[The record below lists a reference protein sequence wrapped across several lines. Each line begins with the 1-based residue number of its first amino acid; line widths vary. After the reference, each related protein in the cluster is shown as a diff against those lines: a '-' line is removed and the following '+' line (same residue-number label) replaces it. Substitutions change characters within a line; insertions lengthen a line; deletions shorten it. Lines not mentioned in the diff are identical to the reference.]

1 MWGQEGWRRVL
12 RRNWQAPPP
21 ELSSS
26 VKGPLPLG
34 WCVSG
39 GAASPTNQEGRPKVR
54 GGPMED
60 ADSLVS
66 PGKAFPSPAQSLLA
80 AASVFRAPRPGCPC
94 ASCPLQVPC
103 RCSPLS
109 ALQGLAPGSARSHL
123 GVLTTQMN
131 TKPGSGATKRGAGH
145 SASPG
150 LSRLPPRPAPPADR
164 ALVPLSSTAAASPRG
179 SEMLPLALQAAPWL
193 PPTARPR
200 GFCAP
205 PPPRGAPSRGVPR
218 LHLSAGPAA
227 SARLLALC
235 APRAASLPRTPPGP
249 AP

>member
-1 MWGQEGWRRVL
+1 MG
-12 RRNWQAPPP
+12 A
-21 ELSSS
+21 
-26 VKGPLPLG
+26 
-34 WCVSG
+34 G
-39 GAASPTNQEGRPKVR
+39 GVAASSQEELAGSPSGVVLISERAPAPGVVCFWGSSLSHKPGGQTQGAGRAY
-54 GGPMED
+54 GGCRLTSVPWEG
-60 ADSLVS
+60 LPEPCPV
-66 PGKAFPSPAQSLLA
+66 LA
-80 AASVFRAPRPGCPC
+80 CCGLVFRAPRPGCPC

>member
-1 MWGQEGWRRVL
+1 MCFWGISLSHKPGGQTQGAGRAYGGCRLTSVPWEGLPEPCPVLACCGLSLPGPSTRV
-12 RRNWQAPPP
+12 
-21 ELSSS
+21 
-26 VKGPLPLG
+26 
-34 WCVSG
+34 
-39 GAASPTNQEGRPKVR
+39 
-54 GGPMED
+54 
-60 ADSLVS
+60 SLCIVS
-66 PGKAFPSPAQSLLA
+66 PAGALQVLPALSPA
-80 AASVFRAPRPGCPC
+80 
-94 ASCPLQVPC
+94 
-103 RCSPLS
+103 
-109 ALQGLAPGSARSHL
+109 GLAPGSARSHL